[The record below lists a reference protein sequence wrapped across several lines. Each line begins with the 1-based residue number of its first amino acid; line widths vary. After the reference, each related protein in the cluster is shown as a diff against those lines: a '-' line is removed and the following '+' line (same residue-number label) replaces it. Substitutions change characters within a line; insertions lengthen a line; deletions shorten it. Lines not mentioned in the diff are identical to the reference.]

1 MMVGRCDWVGLIG
14 SERSGMEKE
23 MSLCGVLSVFVL
35 PLLLCRGEGNEGD
48 AIGVRGRE
56 GE

>member
-35 PLLLCRGEGNEGD
+35 PLLLCRGEGNEED
-48 AIGVRGRE
+48 AMRGRE

>member
-14 SERSGMEKE
+14 SERRGMEKE
-23 MSLCGVLSVFVL
+23 GSLCGVLYVFVS
-35 PLLLCRGEGNEGD
+35 PLLLCRGEENEGD
-48 AIGVRGRE
+48 AIRVRGRE